1 MAEAILKNKHLDGVE
16 VKSAG
21 IYAASGSEA
30 SPHAKR
36 VLDDNKISHNHRS
49 NLLTGAEVEWADLI
63 LTMTG
68 SHKFA
73 ILQQFPDAGVKVFT
87 LKEYSGEPF
96 NHDVADPYGGNLGM
110 YETTFRELNELIN
123 KVIEKLK
130 P

>member
-1 MAEAILKNKHLDGVE
+1 MAEAILKNKHLNGVE

-30 SPHAKR
+30 SPHAKS
-36 VLDDNKISHNHRS
+36 VLDDNKIPHNHRS
-49 NLLTGAEVEWADLI
+49 RLLTGAEVEWADLI

-73 ILQQFPDAGVKVFT
+73 ILQQFPDAGAKVFT

-96 NHDVADPYGGNLGM
+96 NHDVVDPYGGILGM

-123 KVIEKLK
+123 KAIEKLK